1 MLSVVVG
8 PKRKL
13 AGSAG
18 CGLERLGL
26 RIGGDEPRNGRGRD
40 PQKELVMSEPMVLVD
55 AAGRRRSPATM
66 PRYLAGRAP
75 RGKGMAYPPDPPR
88 PEEIIRV
95 MRQAGPDRH
104 GMRIRGLIVVLWRG
118 GLRISEAVALNET
131 DIDAG
136 RGSLS

>member
-1 MLSVVVG
+1 
-8 PKRKL
+8 
-13 AGSAG
+13 
-18 CGLERLGL
+18 
-26 RIGGDEPRNGRGRD
+26 
-40 PQKELVMSEPMVLVD
+40 
-55 AAGRRRSPATM
+55 
-66 PRYLAGRAP
+66 
-75 RGKGMAYPPDPPR
+75 MAYPPDPPR